1 MIESIGDE
9 EEEDNDKDN
18 CDNNAIENDL
28 NYVVS
33 NHQGV
38 NVEARNFL
46 GHVLRD
52 LAKAGT
58 K

>member
-1 MIESIGDE
+1 MTKKDKIGGD
-9 EEEDNDKDN
+9 DD
-18 CDNNAIENDL
+18 AIANDL
-28 NYVVS
+28 NYVVT

-38 NVEARNFL
+38 NVKARHFL